1 MACSCNNPIKK
12 MEARVMSRGF
22 ERMSNSDILMM
33 DNYIYSKLGVRPT
46 SIDER
51 KTLYAQAKKA

>member
-1 MACSCNNPIKK
+1 

-33 DNYIYSKLGVRPT
+33 DNYIYSKLGVRHT